1 MTTPDFFRARLDQMI
16 DLRHPLAVLATRL
29 PWAAIE
35 AAVAPK
41 LAHQA
46 RPGKRVAGM
55 DMAGAFEGEFGGGV
69 SPAGRPRLPVRL
81 MASLLYLKH
90 SLNLSD
96 EEVVERWAENVVWQF
111 FSGMTYYEPRL
122 PCDATQIGRF
132 RRLLGEEGIEQ
143 LLKATIDCALDIKAI
158 KPAELERV
166 IVDSTVQ
173 SKAIAHPVD
182 SRLLEIARHK
192 VVSAAKR
199 AGIVL
204 KQTYAQEGKT
214 LRRKAGGYAHAKQ
227 FKRLR
232 KTVKRQRT
240 ILGVVMREVQRK
252 LEADQAA
259 VAAGGAPVHEA
270 ASPKALS
277 DLATL
282 LERAER
288 IRTQRPKDKN
298 KLYALHAPEVE
309 CISKGKA
316 RNPYEFGVKVSL
328 AVTHKQGLMV
338 GARSFPGN
346 PYDGHVLS
354 AQLEQTTNLL
364 QDQGRAPKQVIVDLG
379 YRGVDADNP
388 GVQIIHRGKYKS
400 LSEHEKKLL
409 KRRQAIEPLIGHTK
423 ADHRMD
429 RCWLQGALGD
439 ALHAISCAAGYNI
452 RWLLRAIARLS
463 LGPVFYALFA
473 GFMHSMKLMVAMLT
487 PPPLGPSSFRVESNS
502 ENSVPWAP
510 LRAAEIGLIR

>member
-1 MTTPDFFRARLDQMI
+1 MATDDFFRSRLDQMI

-46 RPGKRVAGM
+46 KPATQLAGE
-55 DMAGAFEGEFGGGV
+55 DLAGAFAGEFGGGV
-69 SPAGRPRLPVRL
+69 SAAGRPRLPVRL
-81 MASLLYLKH
+81 MVSLLYLKN
-90 SLNLSD
+90 SFNLSD
-96 EEVVERWAENVVWQF
+96 EELVQRWAENVQWQF
-111 FSGMTYYEPRL
+111 FSGMDYYEPRV

-132 RRLLGEEGIEQ
+132 RRLLGEEGIEH
-143 LLKATIDCALDIKAI
+143 LLKATIDCAVDIKAV
-158 KPAELERV
+158 KPADLECV
-166 IVDSTVQ
+166 IVDTTVQ
-173 SKAIAHPVD
+173 PKAIAHPVD

-192 VVSAAKR
+192 VVAAAKR
-199 AGIVL
+199 CGIAL

-240 ILGVVMREVQRK
+240 ILGVVMREVQRA
-252 LEADQAA
+252 LAADQAA
-259 VAAGGAPVHEA
+259 VATAAAGGTPPHEA
-270 ASPKALS
+270 NSPKALS

-282 LERAER
+282 LERAQR
-288 IRTQRPKDKN
+288 IRTQQRHTKN

-346 PYDGHVLS
+346 PSDGHVLS
-354 AQLEQTTNLL
+354 AQLEQTANLL
-364 QDQGRAPKQVIVDLG
+364 QDTGRVPKRVVVDLG
-379 YRGVDADNP
+379 YRGGVVVYLNGKEVARGDMPEGPVTPETPALPYPDEAYLDAD
-388 GVQIIHRGKYKS
+388 GK
-400 LSEHEKKLL
+400 
-409 KRRQAIEPLIGHTK
+409 
-423 ADHRMD
+423 
-429 RCWLQGALGD
+429 
-439 ALHAISCAAGYNI
+439 
-452 RWLLRAIARLS
+452 
-463 LGPVFYALFA
+463 
-473 GFMHSMKLMVAMLT
+473 ML
-487 PPPLGPSSFRVESNS
+487 PY
-502 ENSVPWAP
+502 
-510 LRAAEIGLIR
+510 

>member
-1 MTTPDFFRARLDQMI
+1 MSTPDFFRSRLDQMI
-16 DLRHPLAVLATRL
+16 DLKHPLAVLATRL

-35 AAVAPK
+35 ASVAPK
-41 LAHQA
+41 LAHQV
-46 RPGKRVAGM
+46 RPAKRVIGEDLAGRF
-55 DMAGAFEGEFGGGV
+55 DGEFGGGI
-69 SPAGRPRLPVRL
+69 SPAGRPRLPIRL
-81 MASLLYLKH
+81 MASLLYLKN
-90 SLNLSD
+90 SFNLSD
-96 EEVVERWAENVVWQF
+96 EELVLRWAEN
-111 FSGMTYYEPRL
+111 
-122 PCDATQIGRF
+122 AQIGRF

-143 LLKATIDCALDIKAI
+143 LLKATIDCAVDIKAI

-192 VVSAAKR
+192 VVSAARR
-199 AGIVL
+199 AGISL

-232 KTVKRQRT
+232 QTVKRQRT

-252 LEADQAA
+252 LDADRSA
-259 VAAGGAPVHEA
+259 VAVGGTPTHDRG
-270 ASPKALS
+270 SPKAIN
-277 DLATL
+277 DLRLL

-288 IRTQRPKDKN
+288 IRTQQRNTKN
-298 KLYALHAPEVE
+298 KLYALHAPEAE

-328 AVTHKQGLMV
+328 VVTHKRGLMV

-354 AQLEQTTNLL
+354 AQLEQTANLL
-364 QDQGRAPKQVIVDLG
+364 QDTGRAPKQVIVDLG

-388 GVQIIHRGKYKS
+388 GVQIIHRGKLKS
-400 LSEHEKKLL
+400 LSEHEKRLL
-409 KRRQAIEPLIGHTK
+409 RRRQAIEPLIGHTK
-423 ADHRMD
+423 ADHGMD
-429 RCWLQGALGD
+429 RCWLQGAMGD
-439 ALHAISCAAGYNI
+439 ALHALSCAAGYNI
-452 RWLLRAIARLS
+452 RWLMRAIARLG
-463 LGPVFYALFA
+463 LGGLFYALSA
-473 GFMHSMKLMVAMLT
+473 LSAYATAL
-487 PPPLGPSSFRVESNS
+487 
-502 ENSVPWAP
+502 
-510 LRAAEIGLIR
+510 LRAMPAPTSKLGWRVTPLQTVWQANALPTLGWRK

>member
-1 MTTPDFFRARLDQMI
+1 MSTPDFFRSRLDAMI
-16 DLRHPLAVLATRL
+16 DLQHPLAVLARQL
-29 PWAAIE
+29 PWDRIE
-35 AAVAPK
+35 QALAPK
-41 LAHQA
+41 VLHQDRPA
-46 RPGKRVAGM
+46 RQAVVGDLLGQHQV
-55 DMAGAFEGEFGGGV
+55 EFGGGI
-69 SPAGRPRLPVRL
+69 SRAGRPRLPIRL
-81 MASLLYLKH
+81 MASLAYLKH
-90 SLNLSD
+90 AFNLSD
-96 EEVVERWAENVVWQF
+96 EELVLRWSENVQWQF
-111 FSGMTYYEPRL
+111 FSGMEYYEPRL

-132 RRLLGEEGIEQ
+132 RRLLGEEGLEQ
-143 LLKATIDCALDIKAI
+143 LLKATIETAVEIKAI

-173 SKAIAHPVD
+173 EKAIAHPVD

-199 AGIVL
+199 AGISL

-232 KTVKRQRT
+232 KAVKRQRT

-252 LEADQAA
+252 VAADQAA
-259 VAAGGAPVHEA
+259 VQIGGDPAHEPS
-270 ASPKALS
+270 SPKALS
-277 DLATL
+277 DLGVL
-282 LERAER
+282 LQRAER
-288 IRTQRPKDKN
+288 IRTQQRNTKN

-338 GARSFPGN
+338 GARSFAGN

-364 QDQGRAPKQVIVDLG
+364 QDLGHTPTQVIVDLG
-379 YRGVDADNP
+379 YRGVDSDNP
-388 GVQIIHRGKYKS
+388 GVRIIHRGKYNS
-400 LSEHEKKLL
+400 LSDHEKKLL

-429 RCWLQGALGD
+429 RCWLQGAVGD
-439 ALHAISCAAGYNI
+439 ALHALSCAAGYNI
-452 RWLLRAIARLS
+452 RWLLRAIARLAARR
-463 LGPVFYALFA
+463 LFCALFERVLWVRISGA
-473 GFMHSMKLMVAMLT
+473 GLASAWMRAVASVRMASAQFASF
-487 PPPLGPSSFRVESNS
+487 PVSSS
-502 ENSVPWAP
+502 
-510 LRAAEIGLIR
+510 RATIAVG

>member
-1 MTTPDFFRARLDQMI
+1 MATDDFFRARLDQMI
-16 DLRHPLAVLATRL
+16 DLSHPLAVLATRL
-29 PWAAIE
+29 PWAAVE

-46 RPGKRVAGM
+46 KPAKRVAGA
-55 DMAGAFEGEFGGGV
+55 DLAGAFAGEFGGGI

-81 MASLLYLKH
+81 MASLLYLKN
-90 SLNLSD
+90 SFNLSD
-96 EEVVERWAENVVWQF
+96 EELVERWAENVVWQF
-111 FSGMTYYEPRL
+111 FSGMAYYEPRL

-132 RRLLGEEGIEQ
+132 RRLLGEDGLEQ
-143 LLKATIDCALDIKAI
+143 LFKATIDCAVDINAV
-158 KPAELERV
+158 KPADLECV

-192 VVSAAKR
+192 VVSAAR
-199 AGIVL
+199 RCGITL
-204 KQTYAQEGKT
+204 KQTYAKEGKT
-214 LRRKAGGYAHAKQ
+214 LRRRAGGYGHAKQ

-232 KTVKRQRT
+232 TTVKRQRT
-240 ILGVVMREVQRK
+240 ILGVVMREVQRQ
-252 LEADQAA
+252 LDAGRAA
-259 VAAGGAPVHEA
+259 VAAGGAPASEPC
-270 ASPKALS
+270 SPKALS

-282 LERAER
+282 MARAER
-288 IRTQRPKDKN
+288 IRTQQRNTKN

-328 AVTHKQGLMV
+328 VVTHKQGLMV

-354 AQLEQTTNLL
+354 AQLEQTANLL
-364 QDQGRAPKQVIVDLG
+364 QDTGRVPKQVVVDLG

-400 LSEHEKKLL
+400 LSDHEKKLL

-429 RCWLQGALGD
+429 RCWLQGAVGD
-439 ALHAISCAAGYNI
+439 ALHALSCAAGYNI
-452 RWLLRAIARLS
+452 RWLLRAIARLG
-463 LGPVFYALFA
+463 LGGLFCA
-473 GFMHSMKLMVAMLT
+473 FIAVVM
-487 PPPLGPSSFRVESNS
+487 
-502 ENSVPWAP
+502 WAP
-510 LRAAEIGLIR
+510 GTLLARLVRTRVSRTHRGPCSKVAPGLALSLFGAAG

>member
-1 MTTPDFFRARLDQMI
+1 MSTPDFFRSRLDQMI

-29 PWAAIE
+29 PWASIE

-41 LAHQA
+41 LAHEAKPA
-46 RPGKRVAGM
+46 RRVAGV
-55 DMAGAFEGEFGGGV
+55 DLAGAFDGEFGGGI
-69 SPAGRPRLPVRL
+69 SPAGRPRLPIRL
-81 MASLLYLKH
+81 MVSLLYLKN
-90 SLNLSD
+90 SFNLSD
-96 EEVVERWAENVVWQF
+96 EELVDRWAENVQWQF
-111 FSGMTYYEPRL
+111 FSGMDYYEPRL

-132 RRLLGEEGIEQ
+132 RRLLGEDGIEQ
-143 LLKATIDCALDIKAI
+143 LLKATIDCAVDIKAV

-199 AGIVL
+199 VGISM
-204 KQTYAQEGKT
+204 KQTYAQESKT

-232 KTVKRQRT
+232 KAVKRQRT

-252 LEADQAA
+252 LDADRVA
-259 VAAGGAPVHEA
+259 VDAGGAPAHEPQ
-270 ASPKALS
+270 SPKALS
-277 DLATL
+277 DLVTL
-282 LERAER
+282 MERAER
-288 IRTQRPKDKN
+288 IRTQQRNTKN
-298 KLYALHAPEVE
+298 KLYALHAPEAE

-328 AVTHKQGLMV
+328 VVTHKQGLMV

-354 AQLEQTTNLL
+354 AQLEQTANLL
-364 QDQGRAPKQVIVDLG
+364 QDTGRAPKQVIVDLG

-400 LSEHEKKLL
+400 LSEHEKRLL

-423 ADHRMD
+423 ADHRLD
-429 RCWLQGALGD
+429 RCWLQGAVGD
-439 ALHAISCAAGYNI
+439 ALHALSCAAGYNI
-452 RWLLRAIARLS
+452 RWLMRAIARLGLGGFFCVLSAVIGYAVVMLQAMS
-463 LGPVFYALFA
+463 LGHKAPGSPVKQRRGALPPSDSSA
-473 GFMHSMKLMVAMLT
+473 VAIV
-487 PPPLGPSSFRVESNS
+487 G
-502 ENSVPWAP
+502 
-510 LRAAEIGLIR
+510 